1 MYLGIDLGTSSM
13 KCLLIND
20 KQEICENTSH
30 EIDIMNPKSGW
41 SEQNPS
47 SWVEALK
54 KCLADLSKKIN
65 LSEIKAV
72 SFSGHMHGATCL
84 DENYVPLRPCILWND
99 TRSFAEC
106 DIIMQNP
113 KLLDISGNLAMPG
126 FTAPKLLWMK
136 NNEPEIFSQVAKVLL
151 PKDYLRFILT
161 DEFYSDLSDASGTYW
176 LDIKN
181 RNWSQELLDATNMS
195 ISQMPDLCEGTD
207 QTGIINIKFQNE
219 FGFNDNCK
227 VYGGAGDNAAA
238 AVGLGL
244 HKEGSA
250 SLSLGTSGVIFG
262 STSKFLKNYKDAIH
276 SFCHCLPNTWHL
288 MSVMLSCTSN
298 INWFIENFDSSIEE
312 IDLELEKIQ
321 TNKIDIK
328 NFPYYLPYLSGERTP
343 INDPHVRAS
352 FHNMGIETTRASL
365 IYGLIE
371 GISFALKDN
380 YIALEKTGI
389 KLESIYVIGG
399 GSKNKYWINILANIL
414 NRDLLVT
421 QASDTM
427 AAFGAARLAFLGF
440 NNFKPED
447 VLSPPLVE
455 KTISIDSNLT
465 AVLQERFKLW
475 KKFYVI

>member
-1 MYLGIDLGTSSM
+1 M
-13 KCLLIND
+13 IND
-20 KQEICENTSH
+20 KQEICESTSR

-151 PKDYLRFILT
+151 PKDYIRFILT

-219 FGFNDNCK
+219 FGFNNNCK

-250 SLSLGTSGVIFG
+250 SLSLGTVSY
-262 STSKFLKNYKDAIH
+262 THLT
-276 SFCHCLPNTWHL
+276 LP
-288 MSVMLSCTSN
+288 
-298 INWFIENFDSSIEE
+298 
-312 IDLELEKIQ
+312 
-321 TNKIDIK
+321 TNR
-328 NFPYYLPYLSGERTP
+328 E
-343 INDPHVRAS
+343 V
-352 FHNMGIETTRASL
+352 
-365 IYGLIE
+365 
-371 GISFALKDN
+371 
-380 YIALEKTGI
+380 
-389 KLESIYVIGG
+389 
-399 GSKNKYWINILANIL
+399 
-414 NRDLLVT
+414 
-421 QASDTM
+421 
-427 AAFGAARLAFLGF
+427 
-440 NNFKPED
+440 
-447 VLSPPLVE
+447 
-455 KTISIDSNLT
+455 
-465 AVLQERFKLW
+465 
-475 KKFYVI
+475 

>member
-20 KQEICENTSH
+20 KQEICESTSH

-113 KLLDISGNLAMPG
+113 KLLDISGNIAMPG

-298 INWFIENFDSSIEE
+298 VNWFIENFDSSIEE

-328 NFPYYLPYLSGERTP
+328 NFPYYLPYLSGERT
-343 INDPHVRAS
+343 
-352 FHNMGIETTRASL
+352 
-365 IYGLIE
+365 
-371 GISFALKDN
+371 
-380 YIALEKTGI
+380 
-389 KLESIYVIGG
+389 
-399 GSKNKYWINILANIL
+399 
-414 NRDLLVT
+414 LLMT
-421 QASDTM
+421 
-427 AAFGAARLAFLGF
+427 
-440 NNFKPED
+440 
-447 VLSPPLVE
+447 
-455 KTISIDSNLT
+455 LT
-465 AVLQERFKLW
+465 
-475 KKFYVI
+475 